1 MGTVFAAGSVW
12 HTCVWTALGSDFRG
26 RIECGAIPWPAA
38 PPGQLY
44 ESLGC
49 LLISLALLSLRQHPA
64 LRGALVWIYL
74 IAYGLLRF
82 AIEFFR
88 GDARPMLGI
97 LSLNQIFCLGF
108 SRLEQSCCSDG
119 QASWQIHASRNFRN
133 ARFIG

>member
-1 MGTVFAAGSVW
+1 MPRDTLACRS
-12 HTCVWTALGSDFRG
+12 TRSNCT
-26 RIECGAIPWPAA
+26 
-38 PPGQLY
+38 

-49 LLISLALLSLRQHPA
+49 LLISLALLSLRQHAA

-108 SRLEQSCCSDG
+108 IAIGAVVLIRRASKLENPRITQFS
-119 QASWQIHASRNFRN
+119 
-133 ARFIG
+133 